1 MAVEIL
7 DGTIEPATPSRNK
20 RGYVMFDSLRFR
32 DRKGG
37 ERELKKVCCA
47 GDVGTAVGKGGAGRF
62 YLSSAGGQTGIHGV
76 RMDDGTRAYAHYTN
90 MEMITLIGIAAGVA
104 VLVFSLLQGEVM
116 LIPLIVTPFLIL
128 IYVFL
133 RSVRLSG
140 KRQFDADEKA

>member
-7 DGTIEPATPSRNK
+7 DGTVEPATPSRNK

-62 YLSSAGGQTGIHGV
+62 YLSSGGGQTGIHGV
-76 RMDDGTRAYAHYTN
+76 RMDDGTKAYAHYTN
-90 MEMITLIGIAAGVA
+90 MEMITLIGIAAGLA
-104 VLVFSLLQGEVM
+104 ALIFSLANGEIM
-116 LIPLIVTPFLIL
+116 WIPLLVTPFLIGV
-128 IYVFL
+128 YFFL

-140 KRQFDADEKA
+140 KQQYDADATA